1 MGEAAFPW
9 RLSRYQC
16 LKDARERRDETRK
29 LAAVVVDPRRARKA
43 EKAARVERVSNSFEG
58 IARVGL
64 GKKSPTWVKTT
75 LPGGVQQWLFDS
87 ISPQVGRRIGHS
99 RIGCEHT
106 AKWQP
111 SGHIASGWHLDG
123 APGWRV

>member
-9 RLSRYQC
+9 RLSRYQY

-64 GKKSPTWVKTT
+64 GKKSQTWVKTT

-87 ISPQVGRRIGHS
+87 I
-99 RIGCEHT
+99 
-106 AKWQP
+106 
-111 SGHIASGWHLDG
+111 
-123 APGWRV
+123 